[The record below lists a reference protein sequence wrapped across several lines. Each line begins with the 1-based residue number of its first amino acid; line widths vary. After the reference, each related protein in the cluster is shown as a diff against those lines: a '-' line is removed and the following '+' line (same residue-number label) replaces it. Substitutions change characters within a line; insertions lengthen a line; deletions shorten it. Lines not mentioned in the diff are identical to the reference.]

1 LNYRVNVGKGTG
13 PVCITSLIYRP
24 DVGLVTGKSSRTRRL
39 IGIFAECAGKPGAG
53 SCQSTPNIFIVSCA
67 AFSSTCYLAGYIPS
81 HSIDAYNGFLGARR
95 LLETSGEKALD
106 MTSPHFGQY
115 THISLRLWLRLR
127 LGIGIGGGANDIRFD
142 VIRTD
147 VGIFGFGLTLMERIW
162 QVIGTCLCAFV
173 GRIKRYDINSVVST
187 MKRI

>member
-81 HSIDAYNGFLGARR
+81 HSIDAYNGFPGARR

-106 MTSPHFGQY
+106 VGSPHFGQY
-115 THISLRLWLRLR
+115 THIRLSLELRLR
-127 LGIGIGGGANDIRFD
+127 LQLGGGANDIRIN
-142 VIRTD
+142 VRTDID
-147 VGIFGFGLTLMERIW
+147 VGIVGLDRSLMERIRRM
-162 QVIGTCLCAFV
+162 IGACLCRF
-173 GRIKRYDINSVVST
+173 GTIKR
-187 MKRI
+187 

>member
-1 LNYRVNVGKGTG
+1 MNYRVNVGKGTG
-13 PVCITSLIYRP
+13 TVCITSLIYRP
-24 DVGLVTGKSSRTRRL
+24 DIGLVTGSNPRTRGL
-39 IGIFAECAGKPGAG
+39 IGIFAECAGKHGAG
-53 SCQSTPNIFIVSCA
+53 SCQSTHNICIVSYA

-81 HSIDAYNGFLGARR
+81 HSIVAYNRFPGARR

-106 MTSPHFGQY
+106 VSSPHLGQY
-115 THISLRLWLRLR
+115 THISLSLELRLR

-142 VIRTD
+142 DIRTD

-173 GRIKRYDINSVVST
+173 CRIKREQ
-187 MKRI
+187 